1 MSVDVNQ
8 LKSWCRG
15 MKENKSG
22 APSGLYPGMIKTFS
36 VYDTILSI
44 FVHIIKI
51 AIKLDYVLM
60 RWSNVHH
67 IFLKKVENVPNINK
81 FWNIQLIEH
90 ELSFLLSLIWA
101 QQLPK

>member
-1 MSVDVNQ
+1 MSVEVNQ
-8 LKSWCRG
+8 MISWCRG

-36 VYDTILSI
+36 VFDTILSI
-44 FVHIIKI
+44 FVHIITI

-67 IFLKKVENVPNINK
+67 IFLKKVENVPKINK
-81 FWNIQLIEH
+81 FWNIILTEY
-90 ELSFLLSLIWA
+90 ELNFFLSLIWA
-101 QQLPK
+101 

>member
-1 MSVDVNQ
+1 MNVDVNQ

-22 APSGLYPGMIKTFS
+22 APSGLYPGIFKTFS
-36 VYDTILSI
+36 RCDTILSI
-44 FVHIIKI
+44 FVKIIKI
-51 AIKLDYVLM
+51 AIKLEYVLK

-67 IFLKKVENVPNINK
+67 NFLEKVENVPKINE

-90 ELSFLLSLIWA
+90 ELNILLSLIWA
-101 QQLPK
+101 Q